1 MAKKKNYTI
10 CINPDV
16 YEGLRE
22 LVTARGHSMSGYL
35 EVLIRENY
43 EQLKALG
50 GRPRGKQSIIDALN
64 AGSDPA
70 DFGFDCRAD
79 DGQGNEY
86 WCKNQGSVVVRLNCY
101 TDPKTDKKY
110 WDDDVSGWE
119 NQ

>member
-43 EQLKALG
+43 EQLKALKDVKSLDEITLG
-50 GRPRGKQSIIDALN
+50 KMVNIFNNMVKGFDSVQQKRVSTKRPR
-64 AGSDPA
+64 
-70 DFGFDCRAD
+70 
-79 DGQGNEY
+79 
-86 WCKNQGSVVVRLNCY
+86 
-101 TDPKTDKKY
+101 
-110 WDDDVSGWE
+110 
-119 NQ
+119 